1 MTDSSKVR
9 ALMTRAFNDAGIGA
23 TFAKGDRPL
32 LDGGVFENYRAA
44 GLATA
49 AEAPAETPPEALPEP
64 KAAPESPN
72 KSKAKGKAGDKPA
85 DAPAATTEIPPDTQA
100 E

>member
-9 ALMTRAFNDAGIGA
+9 ALMTRAFNDAGTGG
-23 TFAKGDRPL
+23 TYAKGDRPL
-32 LDGGVFENYRAA
+32 LDSGVFENYRAA

-49 AEAPAETPPEALPEP
+49 AEAPAETPPEP

-72 KSKAKGKAGDKPA
+72 KSKAKAKAGDKPA

>member
-9 ALMTRAFNDAGIGA
+9 ALITRAFKDVGTGEAY
-23 TFAKGDRPL
+23 AKGDRPV

-49 AEAPAETPPEALPEP
+49 IET
-64 KAAPESPN
+64 KAAPESPS
-72 KSKAKGKAGDKPA
+72 KSKAKTKASDKPA
-85 DAPAATTEIPPDTQA
+85 APPADTPEIPPETQA